1 MKVRGRNC
9 MCNVSGTEGCGKEKG
24 SRTGWTGGSY
34 FWVDNFFVS
43 IGCWVRSLNMSL
55 YFGVCLRL

>member
-9 MCNVSGTEGCGKEKG
+9 MCNVSGTEGGGGKKAVG
-24 SRTGWTGGSY
+24 LGGQKVHTSGWI
-34 FWVDNFFVS
+34 NFVC